1 MHSSLKAFSKV
12 IFLPDFL
19 PQKKKAK
26 KGRRDFFP
34 IVGQN
39 TNGLLYVDLD
49 NNSKITSLIYFH
61 IHMKTFFILSAIPT
75 DTFL

>member
-1 MHSSLKAFSKV
+1 MNSSLKAFSKV

-34 IVGQN
+34 IVGQRIQMDC
-39 TNGLLYVDLD
+39 YMW
-49 NNSKITSLIYFH
+49 IWI
-61 IHMKTFFILSAIPT
+61 IILK
-75 DTFL
+75 